1 MDNCLHSA
9 EHRRELG
16 TSSVELLRVSGSVYV
31 YVYVCVSECVCVWL
45 HMAVDFATSY
55 TSYATSERKHTFLL

>member
-31 YVYVCVSECVCVWL
+31 YVYVCVSECVC
-45 HMAVDFATSY
+45 MAVDFATSY
-55 TSYATSERKHTFLL
+55 TSYATSERKQTFLL